1 MNVNNVAH
9 EAAQEVASH
18 RLPNPMELI
27 EDGFVIKACKGC
39 IVNTKETEQIRCK
52 KSNVHGTERAH
63 TCVQRRAIGRCM
75 YIVSLLLNVCNR

>member
-27 EDGFVIKACKGC
+27 EDDFVIKVCKGC
-39 IVNTKETEQIRCK
+39 VFKINKTEQIRC
-52 KSNVHGTERAH
+52 
-63 TCVQRRAIGRCM
+63 
-75 YIVSLLLNVCNR
+75 